1 MHGVAQNAGILGAD
15 GPMGAQFANAPQ
27 LTTVRAGCKY
37 LGFGYDCLLGLV
49 EFGCSRADQL
59 GRYVLVAVRAV
70 H

>member
-1 MHGVAQNAGILGAD
+1 LRTLCYGVAKNARILGAD

-27 LTTVRAGCKY
+27 LTTVRAGCK
-37 LGFGYDCLLGLV
+37 
-49 EFGCSRADQL
+49 FGCSRADQL